1 MNLKPDNAV
10 QFFIDVQKAS
20 GKDSPHH
27 PDFYKVALDRG
38 NEPLVKALASIND
51 DDLINPEAAI
61 KNLNEKY
68 FLKTQDKS
76 KAKSWVDRVSNNRS
90 DKKSRLMNHTS

>member
-10 QFFIDVQKAS
+10 QLYIDVQKAS

-38 NEPLVKALASIND
+38 NEPLVKALTSMND
-51 DDLINPEAAI
+51 DDLITPEKAV

-68 FLKTQDKS
+68 FSQIQDRS
-76 KAKSWVDRVSNNRS
+76 KAKSWVERVSNNRA
-90 DKKSRLMNHTS
+90 DKKSRSIASST